1 MAMGLADSVS
11 HILKQAN
18 IILYS
23 LKIEWES
30 SGTVS
35 IIQQEFLREMLRTGM
50 VDQVAVA
57 DVKGNITY
65 SIAPVDANINIANRE
80 PFLAHRDRETGEVYI
95 YVTMTSDALG
105 NTPALF
111 VSRRLN
117 DRNGEFAGI
126 VSVGIRQANLLGAFQ
141 EMDFG
146 ADNSLSLLHM
156 NGMILARI
164 PGEYDREAF
173 ATVFRNHPSLPRVRS
188 GEMSGAYQVP
198 GADGIPRLGY
208 YRRLSDFPIIALAT
222 TKQAPLL
229 QDADSRQ
236 TLYRN
241 TATAFSFIIALA
253 AFLLWLQLRKQ
264 YRTELVLRS
273 REKELTFSSF
283 HDALTGIYNRAFFY
297 EKAREAGFQAAV
309 IMADLDGLKVINDTF
324 GHKVGDSALVEAARL
339 LGTCIP
345 ADAVVARVGGDE
357 FAVLLP
363 KRTREETEAV
373 CSGIKQAVD
382 AYNTGN
388 VIPIQLSLGFAV
400 AESNGTSPEEL
411 VVTADKWMYR
421 EKLRQA
427 GTHRSQFINTLKEML
442 VARDYVTEGHVARV
456 AKSTLALAKAAGLP
470 MMQMADMELFAYFH
484 DIGKV
489 GVSDAILN
497 KCGPLSSAERTEMQ
511 LHSEIGHRIAS
522 ATDDLSGIADWILQH
537 HERWDGQ
544 GYPWGAAGEQI
555 PIQCRILAITDA
567 YDAMTSN
574 RPYRQAMSGAEAL
587 AELQRNAGTQF
598 DPELVKIFATLPVA
612 P

>member
-1 MAMGLADSVS
+1 MFVLVCCFFSFKLAYYLSDHDFEIQKRRLDSRNQNMAMGLADSVS

-297 EKAREAGFQAAV
+297 EKAERQ
-309 IMADLDGLKVINDTF
+309 
-324 GHKVGDSALVEAARL
+324 DS
-339 LGTCIP
+339 
-345 ADAVVARVGGDE
+345 
-357 FAVLLP
+357 
-363 KRTREETEAV
+363 KR
-373 CSGIKQAVD
+373 
-382 AYNTGN
+382 
-388 VIPIQLSLGFAV
+388 
-400 AESNGTSPEEL
+400 
-411 VVTADKWMYR
+411 
-421 EKLRQA
+421 
-427 GTHRSQFINTLKEML
+427 
-442 VARDYVTEGHVARV
+442 
-456 AKSTLALAKAAGLP
+456 
-470 MMQMADMELFAYFH
+470 
-484 DIGKV
+484 
-489 GVSDAILN
+489 
-497 KCGPLSSAERTEMQ
+497 LSS
-511 LHSEIGHRIAS
+511 
-522 ATDDLSGIADWILQH
+522 W
-537 HERWDGQ
+537 
-544 GYPWGAAGEQI
+544 
-555 PIQCRILAITDA
+555 PISMD
-567 YDAMTSN
+567 
-574 RPYRQAMSGAEAL
+574 
-587 AELQRNAGTQF
+587 
-598 DPELVKIFATLPVA
+598 
-612 P
+612 

>member
-1 MAMGLADSVS
+1 M
-11 HILKQAN
+11 
-18 IILYS
+18 
-23 LKIEWES
+23 
-30 SGTVS
+30 
-35 IIQQEFLREMLRTGM
+35 
-50 VDQVAVA
+50 
-57 DVKGNITY
+57 
-65 SIAPVDANINIANRE
+65 
-80 PFLAHRDRETGEVYI
+80 ET
-95 YVTMTSDALG
+95 
-105 NTPALF
+105 
-111 VSRRLN
+111 
-117 DRNGEFAGI
+117 
-126 VSVGIRQANLLGAFQ
+126 
-141 EMDFG
+141 
-146 ADNSLSLLHM
+146 
-156 NGMILARI
+156 
-164 PGEYDREAF
+164 
-173 ATVFRNHPSLPRVRS
+173 
-188 GEMSGAYQVP
+188 
-198 GADGIPRLGY
+198 
-208 YRRLSDFPIIALAT
+208 
-222 TKQAPLL
+222 
-229 QDADSRQ
+229 
-236 TLYRN
+236 
-241 TATAFSFIIALA
+241 
-253 AFLLWLQLRKQ
+253 
-264 YRTELVLRS
+264 
-273 REKELTFSSF
+273 
-283 HDALTGIYNRAFFY
+283 
-297 EKAREAGFQAAV
+297 
-309 IMADLDGLKVINDTF
+309 
-324 GHKVGDSALVEAARL
+324 ARL
-339 LGTCIP
+339 LDACIP